1 MAGVRVDKF
10 LWSTRIFKT
19 RSIATKAC
27 KNNKVKMDGEVVKP
41 AKEITIGDEVDV
53 KKRGVWFRYLVLEL
67 LKKRVGAKLV
77 PDYIEDITPPE
88 EKEKLQVIQTRVQF
102 DRDKGTGRPTKKERR
117 ELDDFLSYWDGWE
130 DD

>member
-1 MAGVRVDKF
+1 MA
-10 LWSTRIFKT
+10 
-19 RSIATKAC
+19 
-27 KNNKVKMDGEVVKP
+27 GEVVKP

-53 KKRGVWFRYLVLEL
+53 KKRGVWFRYRVLEL